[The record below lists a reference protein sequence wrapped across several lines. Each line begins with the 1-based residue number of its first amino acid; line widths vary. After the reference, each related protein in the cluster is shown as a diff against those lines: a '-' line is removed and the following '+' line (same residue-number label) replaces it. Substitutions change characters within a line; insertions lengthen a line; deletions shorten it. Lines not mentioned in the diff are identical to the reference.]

1 MKRILLVEDHRS
13 FSESF
18 AMILD
23 REPDLRVVGRTASAS
38 GCRDF
43 LSRGEGFDLV
53 IVDMF
58 LPDGKGI
65 DLLAELRE
73 SCPKAPALVLTVS
86 LDPEDHRQALDAGA
100 VKVISKAS
108 PLEEILESI
117 ENVG

>member
-23 REPDLRVVGRTASAS
+23 REPGLHVVERSASAS
-38 GCRDF
+38 ACRDF
-43 LSRGEGFDLV
+43 LSRGEGFDLA

-65 DLLAELRE
+65 DLLTELRE
-73 SCPKAPALVLTVS
+73 SCPEAPALVLTVS
-86 LDPEDHRQALDAGA
+86 VDSEDHRQALEAGA
-100 VKVISKAS
+100 DRVLSKAS
-108 PLEEILESI
+108 PLEEILEAINS
-117 ENVG
+117 VG